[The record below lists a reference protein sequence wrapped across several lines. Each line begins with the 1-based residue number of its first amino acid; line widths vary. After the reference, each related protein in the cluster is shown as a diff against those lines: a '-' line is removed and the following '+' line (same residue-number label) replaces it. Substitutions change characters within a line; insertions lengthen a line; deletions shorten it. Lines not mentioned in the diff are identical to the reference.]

1 MCIINGK
8 DGSAK
13 RISRSEFVDDSDVFQ
28 EQLPANKRKS
38 VVVLAMNLPA
48 RLASNFLSA
57 GSSCPD

>member
-1 MCIINGK
+1 MCVIDGK
-8 DGSAK
+8 DGSAQ
-13 RISRSEFVDDSDVFQ
+13 RTSRSEFVGTSDVFQ

-48 RLASNFLSA
+48 QLASNFLST